1 MQDQDLHLQRLLD
14 GALSAPEAA
23 GVTSQIA
30 SDPRLGARLS
40 ALQGLDAQL
49 QDLAQPMTSASHQLL
64 LSRISDALPRSAPAV
79 HARVRP
85 TDVIM
90 AIAVLAFVMISFG
103 TAGSLLHGSTVL
115 LALACVGLVSGMLIL
130 VLAAMVRRAERG
142 LLRHLLGTAVSLGP
156 ADLLVYRAIGI
167 GLSLGGLYLAHLA

>member
-23 GVTSQIA
+23 GVTSQVA
-30 SDPRLGARLS
+30 SDPRLGARLG
-40 ALQGLDAQL
+40 ALQNLDAGL
-49 QDLAQPMTSASHQLL
+49 QALARPMTGASHQLL
-64 LSRISDALPRSAPAV
+64 LSRISEALPRGAPPA

-85 TDVIM
+85 ADLIM
-90 AIAVLAFVMISFG
+90 ALAVLAFVMVSFG
-103 TAGSLLHGSTVL
+103 TAGSLLHGSTIL

-156 ADLLVYRAIGI
+156 ADLLVYRAIGV
-167 GLSLGGLYLAHLA
+167 GLALGGLYLAHLA